1 MEQRLARS
9 LPLVALAVVVA
20 LALSAA
26 VVGPVGAQT
35 ATPAP
40 TTDAPPEN
48 ATNGTVIEVSFTDS
62 PADGERRRTAGVIQA
77 RLNGS
82 PGYNGS
88 VRATED
94 GLVVAVQPTAPPAVV
109 DLLLQGGNV
118 TVTATTPGGSGATL
132 FDNSDVRRAGGLR
145 SGAGAVVLPVYLTPD
160 GAEDMSAT
168 LLRLNHTDNPE
179 RCDQGTRAGYC
190 LVVRL
195 DGSVVNTAGITPRF
209 AEVVAAGNFTGSRG
223 FAVATE
229 RVDPAV
235 RLQVALA
242 AGRLPAEVTATSVE
256 NVTALDESTTT
267 PGAGPPTTRPDVS
280 PTTTPANGSAGDS
293 STVGGGTPGFTPM
306 ALVLA
311 VLLAG
316 VAAQTLRT

>member
-1 MEQRLARS
+1 M
-9 LPLVALAVVVA
+9 
-20 LALSAA
+20 
-26 VVGPVGAQT
+26 
-35 ATPAP
+35 
-40 TTDAPPEN
+40 
-48 ATNGTVIEVSFTDS
+48 
-62 PADGERRRTAGVIQA
+62 
-77 RLNGS
+77 
-82 PGYNGS
+82 
-88 VRATED
+88 
-94 GLVVAVQPTAPPAVV
+94 
-109 DLLLQGGNV
+109 
-118 TVTATTPGGSGATL
+118 
-132 FDNSDVRRAGGLR
+132 
-145 SGAGAVVLPVYLTPD
+145 
-160 GAEDMSAT
+160 
-168 LLRLNHTDNPE
+168 
-179 RCDQGTRAGYC
+179 
-190 LVVRL
+190 
-195 DGSVVNTAGITPRF
+195 VNTAGITPRF